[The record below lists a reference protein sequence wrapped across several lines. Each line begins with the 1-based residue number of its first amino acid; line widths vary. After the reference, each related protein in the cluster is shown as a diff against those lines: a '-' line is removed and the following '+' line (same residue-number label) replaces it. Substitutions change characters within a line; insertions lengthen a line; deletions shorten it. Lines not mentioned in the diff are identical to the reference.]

1 MLQQIDFGFSDGRE
15 YCILYDDEH
24 MTEEQA
30 KLECEFIGWGGGHD
44 KSLYPH
50 YIIVDIEK
58 KPILKCIKN
67 YCMNLAY
74 ESGYDKGYDVG
85 YETAAD
91 FYGEENYK

>member
-30 KLECEFIGWGGGHD
+30 KLECEFIGWGKGHD
-44 KSLYPH
+44 ESLYPY

-58 KPILKCIKN
+58 KPILRCIKE
-67 YCMNLAY
+67 YCMDI
-74 ESGYDKGYDVG
+74 GYD
-85 YETAAD
+85 TATELHR
-91 FYGEENYK
+91 EENYK